1 MRKNSEI
8 DTMESL
14 VVPSFLAFYG
24 QTYNHLLEG
33 VLGGHLNQKRHIIMP
48 EEEKANVE
56 RCSGKKA

>member
-14 VVPSFLAFYG
+14 VVPSFLAFNG

-33 VLGGHLNQKRHIIMP
+33 VLPIPSEVHQGLF
-48 EEEKANVE
+48 
-56 RCSGKKA
+56 